1 MRGGRWKGRTPNKS
15 RRGWRE
21 IGGGEKGGMGESRNG
36 QPRVLGIRKKG
47 TCWSCERRPR
57 GAERGM

>member
-1 MRGGRWKGRTPNKS
+1 MRGGRRKGRTPNRS
-15 RRGWRE
+15 RRGCRE
-21 IGGGEKGGMGESRNG
+21 IGGGWKGGMGESRNG
-36 QPRVLGIRKKG
+36 QPKVLGIRKKG